1 MHGQRTSASC
11 ARRFPM
17 CVHQARPRRTCAFL
31 HPTSGVHIRDAFAV
45 TTIPPA
51 PARAGGVQKTATKAQ
66 FNRNDKCPKLWSKPE
81 PNPGRVHATV
91 TTVTLRRCLLRVCDP
106 GEFGVYLLIHHLL
119 SALRWRW
126 EFYTLRFTRRRVHL
140 SWCTHHMKARMP
152 INVIVSCRIRRDLP

>member
-31 HPTSGVHIRDAFAV
+31 HPTSGVHIRDAFAA

-106 GEFGVYLLIHHLL
+106 GEFGVYLLIHHVTL
-119 SALRWRW
+119 SSTMAMGVLHI
-126 EFYTLRFTRRRVHL
+126 TVHSSKGSLVLVYSPHEGSNAHKCDCFL
-140 SWCTHHMKARMP
+140 SYP
-152 INVIVSCRIRRDLP
+152 P